1 MFCTLVQHSAKLL
14 GTTLGFAA
22 MVRDP
27 SMFSQPWFLWLGI
40 TPPEILLIPKR
51 LIPAVIGLWF
61 IPPHIDIG
69 AFWLASGYKQFK
81 A

>member
-1 MFCTLVQHSAKLL
+1 MFCTLVQHSAKLP

-27 SMFSQPWFLWLGI
+27 SMCSQPWFLWLGI

-51 LIPAVIGLWF
+51 LIPEVIALRV
-61 IPPHIDIG
+61 IPLYIEQG
-69 AFWLASGYKQFK
+69 TLLLVAGYK
-81 A
+81 